1 MKGANPDEFTP
12 LEIVVNKI
20 LEQGYELESLYHQL
34 DGNGDGAL
42 TVREI
47 RDGIMKMKI
56 DLTSREI
63 QEIVDVLD
71 KNTDGLVSLE
81 EFVDNL
87 GYNISVR
94 REYKQIM
101 GDLENLPNPI
111 VLEERTLDLRIR
123 KKLLADE
130 LKKSGLEMDDSE
142 QVYQV
147 LLNKLKS
154 YESLSA
160 TSTDPGTAEQKQNK
174 MQSELMKLKVK
185 GVCVGVCEGRRG
197 EVYMY
202 NE

>member
-1 MKGANPDEFTP
+1 
-12 LEIVVNKI
+12 
-20 LEQGYELESLYHQL
+20 
-34 DGNGDGAL
+34 
-42 TVREI
+42 
-47 RDGIMKMKI
+47 
-56 DLTSREI
+56 
-63 QEIVDVLD
+63 VDVLD

-142 QVYQV
+142 
-147 LLNKLKS
+147 
-154 YESLSA
+154 
-160 TSTDPGTAEQKQNK
+160 
-174 MQSELMKLKVK
+174 
-185 GVCVGVCEGRRG
+185 
-197 EVYMY
+197 
-202 NE
+202 